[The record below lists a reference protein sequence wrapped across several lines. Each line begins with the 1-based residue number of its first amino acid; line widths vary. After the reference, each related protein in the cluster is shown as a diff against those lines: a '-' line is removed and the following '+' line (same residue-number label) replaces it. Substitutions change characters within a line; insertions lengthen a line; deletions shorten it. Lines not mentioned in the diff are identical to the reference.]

1 MSDMQNGRRSVMLV
15 LGGTLLG
22 SLLYIFS
29 LSMQNQILLTVD
41 YLIALFL
48 YICSFY
54 ICSFLASY
62 QQFKKSSQYIFLY
75 IMVMIVIIAV
85 ICTYSFFMS
94 L

>member
-1 MSDMQNGRRSVMLV
+1 MDNMQNMRRAVMIT

-29 LSMQNQILLTVD
+29 LSMQNQILLIVN
-41 YLIALFL
+41 YLLALFL
-48 YICSFY
+48 Y

-62 QQFKKSSQYIFLY
+62 QQFKKSAQHIFLY
-75 IMVMIVIIAV
+75 IMIIIVIITV
-85 ICTYSFFMS
+85 ICTYSLFMS

>member
-1 MSDMQNGRRSVMLV
+1 MNDMQNGRRSVMLV

-48 YICSFY
+48 YICSF
-54 ICSFLASY
+54 LASY